1 MKRRVIASL
10 LTLVLCLTLL
20 PAPAFAAGTGEDT
33 PEPAATDIY
42 VSSTAGNDSNAGTTQ
57 DTAVATLAKAVEIAP
72 DGATIY
78 VMSNLTMT
86 KCARFY
92 SKSLTITSGE
102 GGPYTVT
109 RSEGFATQNDIARG
123 WYNPAMI
130 EVQGNQEGAECG
142 LTLKNIILDDT
153 GKCEGTVFAQ
163 AISGKSEEDRDNL
176 VYVQDAMIASNATVP
191 CTITLGE
198 GAVLRNF
205 GGMSAVRVTDQA
217 QLVMAA
223 GSIIEDTTVT
233 DRTKG
238 KAQGEVGPAGA
249 IWIQGSS
256 FTMNAGA
263 VIRNIIGRAVY
274 ADGGTATVGGAI
286 NDIKPDGDMWQKT
299 SGIAIHL
306 RNQAIG
312 TLDSTCSIDNQNTK
326 VGGESIICSNACD
339 LTVYDGAVIKN
350 ATQTKG
356 IAALGTCKVDFDGEI
371 TGLVGNS
378 NALNLQNGEF
388 NVTLGKNANIHDNQT
403 GYGTIYIQAK
413 NGKLDIYGKIN
424 NNTASDRGGAI
435 AMGNNFQYPTIVTM
449 YDGAEICNNYSA
461 QTGGGVMVSVGTFT
475 MKGGTISNNL
485 AKMMGGGVYVRRGGS
500 FIMEGGTIV
509 ENTTAEYGG
518 GIAYEAGDYNNGIPC
533 VTLNGGTITCNTM
546 SATIEID
553 SETGKMVT
561 SGGVS
566 NDISV
571 LNNGNVFSHIDRY
584 LYISN
589 DATIGNKAVYFQTN
603 RKTVTPAEGSL
614 NIKLG
619 NASADSNAALKTAS
633 KSNGW
638 ADPFATFWTQRNGGT
653 ELTVGGLVT
662 NDDLPVYVLTLPV
675 DETGAVSTGAAP
687 KVFAAQKTGNTGE
700 AKFTLPDVS
709 GNGCAVALAQP
720 TTDFGSVVITG
731 PATIEKDLATATYE
745 IPYTAT
751 YTMSDNLLSMLKTA
765 SDGVPMTFVVELDS
779 RLTAKTNADGKF
791 RYDFD
796 GAGILEVDESRIT
809 VSGNKITVPCKPVT
823 NWANAVKDKT
833 SVVMTLKGTGVLAA
847 TDFAAGKY
855 LNTTGHIEG
864 TIPVGG
870 TPFPVMIP
878 ANVCRTKMLAP
889 TYTVTYDANGGSGT
903 MTDQNSPYAYGAA
916 ATVLTNGF
924 TRSGYTFTGWNTQAD
939 GKGTSCKAGDSI
951 NVTGNIILYAQW
963 SKNSSGRD
971 DRDSYYF
978 AIEKIDAQDSH
989 ALNGATFALYQ
1000 YSSDGKTVNR
1010 TTAKT
1015 SRNGSESGIALFS
1028 VDSITGNG
1036 GDWYYVEVT
1045 APEGYVLDT
1054 TEHKIT
1060 KNDFSTSRSA
1070 AIRNAETVRN
1080 CRSSTPNVLNG
1091 DDHYAYVVGYSDGT
1105 VRPNANISRA
1115 EVATIFFRLLK
1126 EEVRNSN
1133 LTTENTFADV
1143 MDGQWHNK
1151 AISTMAKLGVVKGRD
1166 AEAFDPDALITR
1178 AEFAAICARFDSG
1191 TSSGTQTF
1199 SDISGH
1205 WAEKYIQQA
1214 AELGWIK
1221 GFEDGTFRP
1230 DTYITRAQAMTMIN
1244 RVLNRI
1250 PEDASDLLPDMNV
1263 WPDCNPGD
1271 WFYLAVQEAT
1281 NSHNYKH
1288 KAGNYETW
1296 ISMKQDPD
1304 WTRYEN

>member
-20 PAPAFAAGTGEDT
+20 PAPAFAADTGKDT

-42 VSSTAGNDSNAGTTQ
+42 VSRNGNDTTGDGSAG
-57 DTAVATLAKAVEIAP
+57 APYATLVEAVTKAKS
-72 DGATIY
+72 GATIY
-78 VMSNLTMT
+78 VMSDLTMT

-92 SKSLTITSGE
+92 SKSLTITSLGDA
-102 GGPYTVT
+102 TCTIT
-109 RSEGFATQNDIARG
+109 RGDNFDQQKDNARS
-123 WYNPAMI
+123 WYNPAMV
-130 EVQGNQEGAECG
+130 EVQTTGDVGAS
-142 LTLKNIILDDT
+142 LTLTNIIFDDGGT
-153 GKCEGTVFAQ
+153 HEGTVFAQ
-163 AISGKSEEDRDNL
+163 AVSDDGTGTVDTSHNTD
-176 VYVQDAMIASNATVP
+176 YVQDAIIASNATVP

-205 GGMSAVRVTDQA
+205 GGMSAVRATGA
-217 QLVMAA
+217 AKLVMESGSVIKDTSSITRIRGTA
-223 GSIIEDTTVT
+223 GS
-233 DRTKG
+233 
-238 KAQGEVGPAGA
+238 VGPAGA
-249 IWIQGSS
+249 VWLQGSD
-256 FTMNAGA
+256 FEMEKGA
-263 VIRNIIGRAVY
+263 EIKNVNGRAVY
-274 ADGGTATVGGAI
+274 ADGGEVTIGGTI
-286 NDIKPDGDMWQKT
+286 SKITGNVNMWQGK
-299 SGIAIHL
+299 SGTAIHL
-306 RNQAIG
+306 RNTNATA
-312 TLDSTCSIDNQNTK
+312 TLTSTAVIEEISGGGSAVYVTGVDNRFLTEKDSTIRK
-326 VGGESIICSNACD
+326 
-339 LTVYDGAVIKN
+339 L
-350 ATQTKG
+350 TQTIGVNCVSNKKTK
-356 IAALGTCKVDFDGEI
+356 LNGEI
-371 TGLVGNS
+371 TEVSGAIPLR
-378 NALNLQNGEF
+378 LQTAD
-388 NVTLGKNANIHDNQT
+388 VVLGKDGIIH
-403 GYGTIYIQAK
+403 K
-413 NGKLDIYGKIN
+413 NELASHGAAYVHNSSNLTIYGKIN
-424 NNTASDRGGAI
+424 DNYSSSGQNAA
-435 AMGNNFQYPTIVTM
+435 ALYIVTNGG
-449 YDGAEICNNYSA
+449 DSHATLEPGGEICNN
-461 QTGGGVMVSVGTFT
+461 T
-475 MKGGTISNNL
+475 
-485 AKMMGGGVYVRRGGS
+485 
-500 FIMEGGTIV
+500 
-509 ENTTAEYGG
+509 
-518 GIAYEAGDYNNGIPC
+518 NNGIKYGAAVELQQGSCSFTMNGGKISGNSGPC
-533 VTLNGGTITCNTM
+533 GAVQVRKGSAKFIMNGGKVTGNTSTTRGEAGIYVENGTPTVELNAGKAQSVTLAKNV
-546 SATIEID
+546 SA
-553 SETGKMVT
+553 SPSKGHV
-561 SGGVS
+561 
-566 NDISV
+566 
-571 LNNGNVFSHIDRY
+571 
-584 LYISN
+584 YIS
-589 DATIGNKAVYFQTN
+589 DRFDLESGLVAMLQDT
-603 RKTVTPAEGSL
+603 KTVTPAEDSL
-614 NIKLG
+614 DIKLG

-638 ADPFATFWTQRNGGT
+638 ADPFATFWAQRNGGA
-653 ELTVGGLVT
+653 ELTVGGLVA

-720 TTDFGSVVITG
+720 TTDFGTVVITTMK
-731 PATIEKDLATATYE
+731 PELQETADLSGGAYE
-745 IPYTAT
+745 VPYTAT
-751 YTMSDNLLSMLKTA
+751 YTMSDNLLNMLKNA
-765 SDGVPMTFVVELDS
+765 SSGVPMTFVVELDS
-779 RLTAKTNADGKF
+779 RLTAKKDDNGNFLYNFNGD
-791 RYDFD
+791 
-796 GAGILEVDESRIT
+796 GILEVDKSNIT
-809 VSGNKITVPCKPVT
+809 VSPDGHTITVVCKPVADWKT
-823 NWANAVKDKT
+823 AIGGKT
-833 SVVMTLKGTGVLAA
+833 SVKMTLTGTGVLAA
-847 TDFAAGKY
+847 KYFDAGKY
-855 LNTTGHIEG
+855 LNTTGHIKG
-864 TIPVGG
+864 AIGSLPV
-870 TPFPVMIP
+870 VIP

-903 MTDQNSPYAYGAA
+903 MTDPNSPYAYGAE

-924 TRSGYTFTGWNTQAD
+924 TRSGYTFTGWNTWAD
-939 GKGTSCKAGDSI
+939 GKGTSYKARDTI
-951 NVTGNIILYAQW
+951 NVIGNIVLYAQW

-1080 CRSSTPNVLNG
+1080 YRSSTPDVLNG
-1091 DDHYAYVVGYSDGT
+1091 DDHYAYVVGYSDGA

-1126 EEVRNSN
+1126 DSVRDGNLLTSN
-1133 LTTENTFADV
+1133 TYTDVPDSYWANT
-1143 MDGQWHNK
+1143 
-1151 AISTMAKLGVVKGRD
+1151 AISTMTGLGYVQGRSTTTF
-1166 AEAFDPDALITR
+1166 APQSPITR
-1178 AEFAAICARFDSG
+1178 AEFATICARFDTG

-1199 SDISGH
+1199 TDIKGH
-1205 WAEKYIQQA
+1205 WAEKYIQRA

-1281 NSHNYKH
+1281 NSHDFKH

-1296 ISMKQDPD
+1296 ISMKEDPD